1 MDGLYRYLYQPGK
14 QHGDQKR
21 QATDHIWSINMYQ
34 LIEFYK
40 IQVIVL
46 YYLQNGPDRAFV
58 REELMH
64 VSEDIQVA
72 PDWVSEWK

>member
-46 YYLQNGPDRAFV
+46 YYLQDGPDRAFV